1 MYCIEKFLGCPKD
14 SEDDAINSAYH
25 TGGWYG
31 QRGFTDKGDL
41 NCSLMNKWKLPR
53 QVKKPRK

>member
-1 MYCIEKFLGCPKD
+1 MGCPKD
-14 SEDDAINSAYH
+14 SEDNALNSAYH